1 MPRPDSQDPIADRDS
16 SPAPLTDEDITSVRV
31 DRRSFLSRA
40 VAAGSLAAGAALT
53 TGCAGGTD
61 SDGSD
66 SDAQASDSDS
76 SDSGAPASDSDSSDS
91 AAPAADSDSAAPAA
105 DSDSSDSDSQ

>member
-1 MPRPDSQDPIADRDS
+1 MPRPDSQNPIADRDS
-16 SPAPLTDEDITSVRV
+16 SPTPLTDDDITSVRV

-40 VAAGSLAAGAALT
+40 VAAGSLAVGAALT

-61 SDGSD
+61 SDSSD

-76 SDSGAPASDSDSSDS
+76 SDSGTQASDSDSSDS
-91 AAPAADSDSAAPAA
+91 GAASA

>member
-1 MPRPDSQDPIADRDS
+1 MPRPDSQEPIAARDA
-16 SPAPLTDEDITSVRV
+16 SPTPLADEDITSVRV

-40 VAAGSLAAGAALT
+40 VAAGSLAVGAALT
-53 TGCAGGTD
+53 TSCAGGTD
-61 SDGSD
+61 ADSSD

-76 SDSGAPASDSDSSDS
+76 SDSGAPASDSDS
-91 AAPAADSDSAAPAA
+91 AAPAAESESSAPAS